1 MTLETLG
8 DDFMV
13 KEAEKKLNELREEID
28 YYEDERREME
38 DMNMEA
44 KKVPLTYTVSE
55 ESNHIY

>member
-44 KKVPLTYTVSE
+44 KKVPLTYIVFE
-55 ESNHIY
+55 ESDHIY